1 MKKLLSLILILCL
14 ALAALPA
21 LGDTSA
27 LSREEINA
35 WRSTLL
41 KDSLK
46 DNAYTVT
53 EETGMFLLHF
63 GYYTLAA
70 NTRTLGANTTI
81 YAVSFNELPDQDNTP
96 ADIRGLRPGD
106 LIKDLLAAWPNEN
119 PTLSGTRE
127 EAVLYITG
135 DLPGQAAVGY
145 VARDGQDA
153 QYIVHK
159 CYDTATDG
167 VHVTEV
173 TYTLDFG
180 MIASSYTDFSGEVLS
195 LAEARR
201 ELSEYAELFA
211 DKSYSAYMSSLMN
224 GEAEPFG
231 ADDLIF
237 SGLDFFRLTP
247 ESAVS
252 VLGDEYAE
260 DWLEDGDTWLHV
272 MEWNAATL
280 TFIHDKDRNPLQ
292 IDSLYMDE
300 DTLEGPRHLRVG
312 DTVDNVLNRFLY
324 AATDPDAS
332 PVVLYGAE
340 NDASYATM
348 ETFISGTS
356 EIRYYCADEDG
367 HSAMLLLYI
376 EGGLLQSITVQML

>member
-1 MKKLLSLILILCL
+1 
-14 ALAALPA
+14 
-21 LGDTSA
+21 
-27 LSREEINA
+27 
-35 WRSTLL
+35 
-41 KDSLK
+41 
-46 DNAYTVT
+46 
-53 EETGMFLLHF
+53 
-63 GYYTLAA
+63 
-70 NTRTLGANTTI
+70 
-81 YAVSFNELPDQDNTP
+81 
-96 ADIRGLRPGD
+96 
-106 LIKDLLAAWPNEN
+106 
-119 PTLSGTRE
+119 
-127 EAVLYITG
+127 
-135 DLPGQAAVGY
+135 
-145 VARDGQDA
+145 
-153 QYIVHK
+153 
-159 CYDTATDG
+159 
-167 VHVTEV
+167 
-173 TYTLDFG
+173 
-180 MIASSYTDFSGEVLS
+180 
-195 LAEARR
+195 
-201 ELSEYAELFA
+201 
-211 DKSYSAYMSSLMN
+211 MN